1 MGWALESAVIAALRA
16 FSRAIRDAFVH
27 ADNASRRILY
37 ARRMRGRPT
46 RSNMVRGARLATAR
60 APSASGKART
70 SHIRLAGKDERLLD
84 PITSL
89 PDPINAV
96 LSLKELK
103 DFTKDTNSEVAARLD
118 TLWVYVAGAFV
129 MLMQAGFLLLEA
141 GFSRMKNAGTIV
153 AKVIANLSIAAI
165 AYWAIGF
172 AIAFGGDGGVDSGTT
187 GWFAGTEGFFLNHPS
202 MIDAPA
208 MAFSDATIGSKWFF
222 QFAFAAVSL
231 AIVWGTTLERIKFW
245 AFLIYSAFFAAL
257 IYPLGSHWIF
267 GGGWLQANFGMQ
279 DFAGST
285 VIHLIG
291 ATGGLAALLLLG
303 ARQGKYG
310 ADGRPN
316 VIPGHSMPLVGL
328 GVVILWFGWFGFNP
342 GSTLTT
348 LDGRFAEVA
357 VVTWL
362 GGAAGVLGA
371 MATIWLLTRSFDI
384 GMTANG
390 AVAGLVAI
398 TAPSGYVEFWF
409 APVIG
414 LVAGV
419 IVVVGVITID
429 KYLDDPVGALSSH
442 GLAGIWGTL
451 SCGLFTAPR
460 LADYN
465 AIGQGGLV
473 YGDGFK
479 QLGVQA
485 LGVGAAFTSVFVI
498 SFAIFFAIKALY
510 GLRVSADE
518 ERYGLDMAEHG
529 MWGYP
534 EQFMPVPGY
543 EYHQP
548 TPPAGRPAPRPAPVG
563 MGAGA
568 EGAP

>member
-1 MGWALESAVIAALRA
+1 MDLIAASKAVTELSA
-16 FSRAIRDAFVH
+16 
-27 ADNASRRILY
+27 RI
-37 ARRMRGRPT
+37 
-46 RSNMVRGARLATAR
+46 
-60 APSASGKART
+60 
-70 SHIRLAGKDERLLD
+70 
-84 PITSL
+84 
-89 PDPINAV
+89 
-96 LSLKELK
+96 
-103 DFTKDTNSEVAARLD
+103 D
-118 TLWVYVAGAFV
+118 TLWVYMAGAMV

-141 GFSRMKNAGTIV
+141 GFSRMKNAGTVV
-153 AKVIANLSIAAI
+153 AKVIANLSIAAV
-165 AYWAIGF
+165 AYWAVGF
-172 AIAFGGDGGVDSGTT
+172 ALAFGGAGGTT
-187 GWFAGTEGFFLNHPS
+187 GWFAGNDGFFLAHIN
-202 MIDAPA
+202 DAQFPA
-208 MAFSDATIGSKWFF
+208 MAFSDATNGSKWFF

-231 AIVWGTTLERIKFW
+231 AIVWGTTLERIKFG
-245 AFLIYSAFFAAL
+245 AFLVYSVFFAAV

-303 ARQGKYG
+303 PRQGKYG
-310 ADGRPN
+310 PDKRPN

-342 GSTLTT
+342 GSTLST

-357 VVTWL
+357 IVTWL

-371 MATIWLLTRSFDI
+371 MGTIYLLTRSFDI

-398 TAPSGYVEFWF
+398 TAPSGYVEFWY
-409 APVIG
+409 APLIG

-419 IVVVGVITID
+419 IVVAGVITID
-429 KYLDDPVGALSSH
+429 KLLDDPVGALSSH

-451 SCGLFTAPR
+451 SCGLFTSPR
-460 LADYN
+460 LAEYN
-465 AIGQGGLV
+465 AIGKGGLV
-473 YGDGFK
+473 YGKGFE

-485 LGVGAAFTSVFVI
+485 LGVVAAFTSVFAI
-498 SFAIFFAIKALY
+498 SFAIFFAIKAIY
-510 GLRVSADE
+510 GLRVNPEE

-548 TPPAGRPAPRPAPVG
+548 AAPSQRPAPRPAPVG
-563 MGAGA
+563 LGTADG
-568 EGAP
+568 GP